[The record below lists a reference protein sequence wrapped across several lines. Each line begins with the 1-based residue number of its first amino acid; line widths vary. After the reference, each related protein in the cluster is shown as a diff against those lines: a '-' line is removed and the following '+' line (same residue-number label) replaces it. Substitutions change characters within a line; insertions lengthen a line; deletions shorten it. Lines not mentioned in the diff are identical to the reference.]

1 MNDAEK
7 ELIETK
13 FSGLAELFEVKLNAS
28 VKAICEKVTE
38 TDKKFTE
45 TKQTID
51 EHVDWHNNLNK
62 KIVSYTVK
70 TVFIVLAFTVV
81 TTLVLGLKDG
91 FIPAAIAKMIG
102 P

>member
-13 FSGLAELFEVKLNAS
+13 FSGLGELFELKLNAS
-28 VKAICEKVTE
+28 VKAICEKVAGI
-38 TDKKFTE
+38 DGKFTE

-51 EHVDWHNNLNK
+51 EHIDWHNNLNK
-62 KIVSYTVK
+62 KIVSYTIK
-70 TVFIVLAFTVV
+70 TVLFVLAFTVV
-81 TTLVLGLKDG
+81 TTLILGFKDG
-91 FIPAAIAKMIG
+91 IIPAAIAKMIG